1 MRFFFFLI
9 SIGRE
14 KEKIEEKQKE
24 LAWEPFILLVNIV
37 KTHWK
42 LFSMLFWF
50 GGGEC
55 YSGYKFLWIS
65 VQKSHTHVAILQP
78 YGLNWLLDI
87 FICKWIQV
95 VSEKELGRVEY
106 LFKSSLVMGFYCVN
120 SKCCV
125 LDGGGVTAHLRQVV
139 QMLVVLGY
147 AFLWEQNSGWFTT
160 EKKTQVL
167 I

>member
-1 MRFFFFLI
+1 M
-9 SIGRE
+9 
-14 KEKIEEKQKE
+14 
-24 LAWEPFILLVNIV
+24 
-37 KTHWK
+37 
-42 LFSMLFWF
+42 
-50 GGGEC
+50 
-55 YSGYKFLWIS
+55 
-65 VQKSHTHVAILQP
+65 
-78 YGLNWLLDI
+78 
-87 FICKWIQV
+87 